1 VAFRFSGEVTQ
12 AEIVGVVGEVRHDAL
27 DQPARPE
34 LFLWHP
40 QLPFGSMTFVARTTP
55 APSVSINTL
64 KQQVWTVDPL
74 MPFYRTATLDELVDR
89 TLVGRR
95 FSVFLLGGFAAA
107 ALLLAAIG
115 LYGVM
120 SFSTTRR
127 TREFGLRVA
136 LGAKPRD
143 ITRMVIGEG
152 LSLAATGVALGAIV
166 AFWLTRWLQELLFG
180 IGAADPL
187 TYVLVGALLISVAV
201 ASCYFPA
208 RRAVRADPLAALRS
222 E

>member
-1 VAFRFSGEVTQ
+1 
-12 AEIVGVVGEVRHDAL
+12 
-27 DQPARPE
+27 
-34 LFLWHP
+34 
-40 QLPFGSMTFVARTTP
+40 
-55 APSVSINTL
+55 
-64 KQQVWTVDPL
+64 VWAVDPL

-152 LSLAATGVALGAIV
+152 LSLATTGVALGTVV